1 MRVIEFVPDVVLT
14 QTVHS
19 VLVYFSSDPT
29 TSSETKNPELS
40 RILTNK
46 PKYII
51 ANKQDL
57 CNLRFMVLELVIAS
71 GEQDNGCHVIFCRA
85 DYFLYRKTL
94 KISWKFKFMHWTDPK
109 LFLTESHSLDV
120 LSACLLK
127 PTRWQFWSKFLET
140 AFSFIAEN
148 LANVYPSVQIGTLHI
163 QVLWLSR

>member
-29 TSSETKNPELS
+29 TYSETKNPELS

-109 LFLTESHSLDV
+109 LLLTESHSLDV
-120 LSACLLK
+120 YLS
-127 PTRWQFWSKFLET
+127 QFWSKFLET

>member
-29 TSSETKNPELS
+29 TYSETKNPELS

-46 PKYII
+46 PKYVI

-109 LFLTESHSLDV
+109 LLLTESHSLDV
-120 LSACLLK
+120 YLS
-127 PTRWQFWSKFLET
+127 QFWSKFLET